1 MTQLPLKIYAMRLES
16 TMKTYKLVFS
26 KDFHKILPKLDK
38 TVQKLVLSY
47 IKKYLENTDN
57 PRARGKALVGDKK
70 GYWRYRIG
78 DYRLI
83 VEIHDD
89 ELIIVALTF
98 GHRKNVYKDKM

>member
-1 MTQLPLKIYAMRLES
+1 M
-16 TMKTYKLVFS
+16 TMKTYKLIFS
-26 KDFHKILPKLDK
+26 NDFKKILPKLDK

-57 PRARGKALVGDKK
+57 PRAHGKALIGDKK

-78 DYRLI
+78 SYRLI
-83 VEIHDD
+83 VEIHDE

-98 GHRKNVYKDKM
+98 GHRKNVYK

>member
-1 MTQLPLKIYAMRLES
+1 MRLAL

-26 KDFHKILPKLDK
+26 NDFKKILPKFDK

-57 PRARGKALVGDKK
+57 PRAHGKVFVINKK
-70 GYWRYRIG
+70 EYWRYKIAS
-78 DYRLI
+78 YRLI
-83 VEIHDD
+83 VEMHDD

-98 GHRKNVYKDKM
+98 GHRKNVYK